1 MISKEE
7 LKILTNA
14 ISNLAE
20 KNTLENI
27 KMFLEMVK
35 KERMHTTLSVDELL
49 NLTLM
54 WLQQSIDV
62 CDRKIRE

>member
-20 KNTLENI
+20 KNTFENI

-35 KERMHTTLSVDELL
+35 KERMHTTMSVDELL